1 MSKRGT
7 RSRHHHGSHRQLLS
21 EHGAYPDPADVDAI
35 IVPTARNAAML
46 DTAIALASKLDSTL
60 VVLCSRS
67 STADDAVARS
77 AHEGVRLVAIDI
89 DDMPAGVVPAFETC
103 AVLAGTGFERLTDT
117 SLKRNLGLLLS
128 RLIGWRRIVFLDDDI
143 KIPEPMDLRDAAG
156 MTDHYA
162 GVGLVTDPV
171 EGMPDNSVVCH
182 AFRAAGG
189 EQDVFIGGGA
199 LAIGAASMTSFFPNI
214 YNEDWFFL
222 LDDDGL
228 RPTATTGTAVQK
240 AYDPFRTAR
249 AEMEELGDC
258 LAEGL
263 YWLLDNGRSL
273 RDATE
278 DHWRTSLGRR
288 VEFIDDVLE
297 MAAGMDDAALRTRVR
312 RSLMAARARCLS
324 IRPELCVRY
333 VEAWHADR
341 VRWRRH
347 LDDLDRLRI
356 PRVPDRRPTV
366 EEVRKMFR
374 SLGFPDRVVRI
385 RLPDQLLDQDAADL
399 DVPLPVALGQ

>member
-1 MSKRGT
+1 MTERPAC
-7 RSRHHHGSHRQLLS
+7 Q
-21 EHGAYPDPADVDAI
+21 YPAEVDAI

-60 VVLCSRS
+60 VALCSKY
-67 STADDAVARS
+67 STAQDVVTRS
-77 AHEGVRLVAIDI
+77 AGEGVRLVAIDVE
-89 DDMPAGVVPAFETC
+89 DMPDGVVPAFDTC
-103 AVLAGTGFERLTDT
+103 RVLAGTRFERRTDT

-143 KIPEPMDLRDAAG
+143 KVPEPMDLRDAVG

-162 GVGLVTDPV
+162 GVGLVIDQV

-182 AFRAAGG
+182 AFREAGG

-199 LAIGAASMTSFFPNI
+199 LAIGTASMTSFFPNI

-240 AYDPFRTAR
+240 VYDPFREDRAR
-249 AEMEELGDC
+249 MEELGDC

-263 YWLLDNGRSL
+263 FWLLDNGRSL

-278 DHWRTSLGRR
+278 RHWRTFLDRR
-288 VEFIDDVLE
+288 VGFITDVID
-297 MAAGMDDAALRTRVR
+297 MVTRMDGDPELRHRMR
-312 RSLMAARARCLS
+312 LSLKAARGRCHY

-333 VEAWHADR
+333 VEAWRADR

-347 LDDLDRLRI
+347 LADLDGLRV
-356 PRVPDRRPTV
+356 PRVRGSRPTV
-366 EEVRKMFR
+366 DEVRTMFR
-374 SLGFPDRVVRI
+374 SLDFPDRVVQI
-385 RLPDQLLDQDAADL
+385 RLPAQQLLDQDAADL
-399 DVPLPVALGQ
+399 DVPFPVALRE